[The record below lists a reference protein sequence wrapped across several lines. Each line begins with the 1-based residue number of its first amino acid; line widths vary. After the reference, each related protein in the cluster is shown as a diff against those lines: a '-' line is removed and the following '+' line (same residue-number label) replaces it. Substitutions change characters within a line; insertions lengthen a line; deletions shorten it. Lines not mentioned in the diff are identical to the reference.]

1 MKTILRSNFLNPVNH
16 DKCDLMS
23 DYYLTIDEQGKI
35 TSLEPYSDKL
45 VSDNDRFIDLS
56 NCVITPGFI
65 DLHSHLPQ
73 FSAIGIGKGTLL
85 SWLSNYIIPLESK
98 FVDEQFAYE
107 QSVLFFNEAL
117 SFGTTTIITYCSIHR
132 NATSIAF
139 ETASDL
145 GIRAFIGN
153 SLIDLP
159 NELGYFLPLE
169 TIKSDIEYL
178 LKKYHRTNSEKLN
191 YIVTPRYAGSCTT
204 ELMSFCANIAKSEE
218 LFIQTHL
225 AENKSE
231 LELMKKLHPEF
242 DNYTEIYN
250 KMGLLTD
257 KTLLAHCIYLNQV
270 ELSLIRNTGSIVC
283 HCPSSN
289 RYLSSG
295 IMPLVD
301 YQKLGLKIGLG
312 TDVGAGYSLSMLNEA
327 KEAIET
333 SKSYE
338 ISKDENGNEISA
350 TYAFYLSTK
359 GAAENLNMTDKVGSF
374 QKGLDADLAIFEL
387 DSKQVSQDAEDILR
401 TLIYKKFN
409 QTAKAVLIAGEC
421 VFGELKNR

>member
-16 DKCDLMS
+16 DVCDFLP
-23 DYYLTIDEQGKI
+23 DYCLTIDEQGKI
-35 TSLEPYSDKL
+35 VSIEPFALTSINE
-45 VSDNDRFIDLS
+45 NDRLIELN
-56 NCVITPGFI
+56 NCVITPGLI

-73 FSAIGIGKGTLL
+73 YSAIGIGKGTLL

-98 FVDEQFAYE
+98 FSNEKFAHE
-107 QSVLFFNEAL
+107 QSVAFFTEAL
-117 SFGTTTIITYCSIHR
+117 LYGTTTIVTYCSIHR
-132 NATSIAF
+132 NSTSIAF
-139 ETASDL
+139 ETASAL

-159 NELGYFLPLE
+159 NGPGYFIPLE

-178 LKKYHRTNSEKLN
+178 LKKYHLTNSDKLS
-191 YIVTPRYAGSCTT
+191 YIVSPRYAGSCTK
-204 ELMSFCANIAKSEE
+204 ELMNYCANFAKMND

-242 DNYTEIYN
+242 KNYTAIYD
-250 KMGLLTD
+250 KTGLLTD
-257 KTLLAHCIYLNQV
+257 NTLLAHCIYLDQS
-270 ELSLIRNTGSIVC
+270 ELAMIQKAGSIVC
-283 HCPSSN
+283 HCPTSN

-295 IMPLVD
+295 IMPLVN
-301 YQKLGLKIGLG
+301 YQKIGLRIGLG
-312 TDVGAGYSLSMLNEA
+312 TDVAAGYSLSMLNEA

-333 SKSYE
+333 SKSYD
-338 ISKDENGNEISA
+338 ISNDRNGNDISA

-359 GAAENLNMTDKVGSF
+359 GAAENLKMSDKVGSI
-374 QKGLDADLAIFEL
+374 QIGLDADLAIFEL
-387 DSKQVSQDAEDILR
+387 DCSHDSPNAEDILR

-409 QTAKAVLIAGEC
+409 QTAKAVMIEGEC
-421 VFGELKNR
+421 VSGTL